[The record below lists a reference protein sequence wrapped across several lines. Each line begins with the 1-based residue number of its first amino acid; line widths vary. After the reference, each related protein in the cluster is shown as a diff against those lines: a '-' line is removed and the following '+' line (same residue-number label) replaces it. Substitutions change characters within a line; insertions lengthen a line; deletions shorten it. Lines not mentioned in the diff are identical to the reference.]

1 MARPGH
7 EPPSLFFKFYLE
19 LYFLTSD
26 SSSFS
31 HLVVTTEIAVNDSK
45 TFLGLHVILD
55 RVRARRRLK
64 GLRGYGGLGGWGMD

>member
-26 SSSFS
+26 SSSFC
-31 HLVVTTEIAVNDSK
+31 HLVVTTEIAVNDSE
-45 TFLGLHVILD
+45 TLLGLHVILD
-55 RVRARRRLK
+55 RVRARRTLK

>member
-1 MARPGH
+1 MNPL
-7 EPPSLFFKFYLE
+7 PSFFKFCLE

-26 SSSFS
+26 SSFFS

-45 TFLGLHVILD
+45 TFLGLHIILD